1 MENEQIAQ
9 GSTDDVLVEPMSN
22 MERSPSKRLRSK
34 NENSLLRVGSLIM
47 ASGRRLSGT
56 QRGKNGNETPN
67 KRASNY
73 AHVHDAVMHN
83 LNEAGVLQSELPAGI
98 VGLRNLGN
106 TCFINSSLQCL
117 SNTIPLTDYFLGYV
131 SVCISSMRLSNPQT
145 RFLLLFM
152 ATHTSSL

>member
-1 MENEQIAQ
+1 MEP
-9 GSTDDVLVEPMSN
+9 VSN
-22 MERSPSKRLRSK
+22 MERSPSKRLRST
-34 NENSLLRVGSLIM
+34 NDISLLRVGSFIL
-47 ASGRRLSGT
+47 ASGRRLSGSH
-56 QRGKNGNETPN
+56 RGKSGNQTPN
-67 KRASNY
+67 KCASTY

-131 SVCISSMRLSNPQT
+131 SICISSMRLSIFQHSNQ
-145 RFLLLFM
+145 FSFLFM
-152 ATHTSSL
+152 ATHTSSLQL